1 MEKMGTGT
9 FESLEAAR
17 KYFEGDFYATE
28 SGIRIDELKD
38 GSAVC
43 SFEITEHHRN
53 ADGGVMGGAIFT
65 LIDFSFAVASS
76 SIHHP
81 TVAQQVS
88 VNYLNQPKGKKLTA
102 KADCRKN
109 GRSSCVYIVNVA
121 DETGREIATA
131 LMTGFKLRSPGE

>member
-1 MEKMGTGT
+1 MVSGTGT

-17 KYFEGDFYATE
+17 AFFAGDLYASE
-28 SGIRIDELKD
+28 SGIRIEELKD
-38 GSAVC
+38 GNAVC
-43 SFEITEHHRN
+43 SFEITEHHMN

-102 KADCRKN
+102 KAECRKD
-109 GRSSCVYIVNVA
+109 GRNSIVYMVNVS
-121 DETGREIATA
+121 DDTGRDIATA
-131 LMTGFKLRSPGE
+131 LMTGYKVRAEG

>member
-1 MEKMGTGT
+1 MKTGTGT

-17 KYFEGDFYATE
+17 AFFAGDLFASE
-28 SGIRIDELKD
+28 SGIGIDELKD
-38 GSAVC
+38 GNAAC

-65 LIDFSFAVASS
+65 LIDFAFAVASS

-102 KADCRKN
+102 RAECRKD
-109 GRSSCVYIVNVA
+109 GRNSCVYIVNVA

-131 LMTGFKLRSPGE
+131 LMTGFKLRKPGE

>member
-1 MEKMGTGT
+1 MKTGTGT

-17 KYFEGDFYATE
+17 TYFAGDLFATE

-38 GSAVC
+38 GNAVC
-43 SFEITEHHRN
+43 GFEITEHHRN

-65 LIDFSFAVASS
+65 LIDFAFAVASS

-88 VNYLNQPKGKKLTA
+88 VNYLNQPKGKQLTA
-102 KADCRKN
+102 RAECRKD
-109 GRSSCVYIVNVA
+109 GRNSCVYIVNVA

-131 LMTGFKLRSPGE
+131 LMTGFKLRKPGE

>member
-1 MEKMGTGT
+1 MKTGTGT
-9 FESLEAAR
+9 FESLEAVR
-17 KYFEGDFYATE
+17 TYFAGDLFATE

-38 GSAVC
+38 GNAVC

-65 LIDFSFAVASS
+65 LIDFAFAVASS

-88 VNYLNQPKGKKLTA
+88 VNYLNQPKGKQLTA
-102 KADCRKN
+102 RAECRKD
-109 GRSSCVYIVNVA
+109 GRNSCVYIVNVA

-131 LMTGFKLRSPGE
+131 LMTGFKLRKPGE

>member
-1 MEKMGTGT
+1 MKTGTGA

-17 KYFEGDFYATE
+17 TYFAGDLFATE

-38 GSAVC
+38 GNAVC

-65 LIDFSFAVASS
+65 LIDFAFAVASS

-88 VNYLNQPKGKKLTA
+88 VNYLNQPKGKQLTA
-102 KADCRKN
+102 RAECRKD
-109 GRSSCVYIVNVA
+109 GRNSCVYIVNVA

-131 LMTGFKLRSPGE
+131 LMTGFKLRKPGE

>member
-17 KYFEGDFYATE
+17 KYFEGDLYATE

-76 SIHHP
+76 SGDPSVIHLFH
-81 TVAQQVS
+81 ALNEALESLSFMVS
-88 VNYLNQPKGKKLTA
+88 SLKT
-102 KADCRKN
+102 
-109 GRSSCVYIVNVA
+109 
-121 DETGREIATA
+121 
-131 LMTGFKLRSPGE
+131 